1 MPSRYQVIKRLCE
14 GSFGFVVAAK
24 DKQTNKLVA
33 IKKIK
38 DAVNDEQDG
47 IRYES
52 LMDQICFVAGLTA
65 IHFLAY
71 VVGCFV
77 N

>member
-1 MPSRYQVIKRLCE
+1 VIKRLGE

-24 DKQTNKLVA
+24 DKQTGKRVA

-38 DAVNDEQDG
+38 DAFNDEQDG
-47 IRYES
+47 IRYS
-52 LMDQICFVAGLTA
+52 ALKNNHTRHPLISMFLCLLTGYCA
-65 IHFLAY
+65 
-71 VVGCFV
+71 